1 MFPTPFNSS
10 MKLWYNLSNK
20 HSWYTSWTF
29 NPLSV
34 SVFVAYI
41 SCKQN
46 IIGSITFHNNK
57 HNVLDTH
64 IITFAGDVSR
74 SEPPHH
80 CRHLRPCPQSPV
92 SSGPAQNRN
101 IAASWCWTHYTLQS
115 TVTILRTHDICFH
128 WMAVG
133 CKGTGS
139 CKGTE
144 FLNFDMILSDCCN
157 CCFHTLPTEY
167 IQNLCTFKR
176 VVSTWNQATQLKM
189 EMQDQYR

>member
-1 MFPTPFNSS
+1 MLRSICRWSISWSYPPT
-10 MKLWYNLSNK
+10 LY
-20 HSWYTSWTF
+20 Y
-29 NPLSV
+29 
-34 SVFVAYI
+34 SVFQFWHRYCNVI
-41 SCKQN
+41 DSSGT
-46 IIGSITFHNNK
+46 IGSITFHNNK

-74 SEPPHH
+74 SEPPHHH

-115 TVTILRTHDICFH
+115 TVAILRTHDICFH

-144 FLNFDMILSDCCN
+144 FLNYDMKLQLSH
-157 CCFHTLPTEY
+157 FT
-167 IQNLCTFKR
+167 
-176 VVSTWNQATQLKM
+176 
-189 EMQDQYR
+189 

>member
-80 CRHLRPCPQSPV
+80 HCRHLRPCPQSPV

-101 IAASWCWTHYTLQS
+101 IAASWCWTHITHYSPLSPSCGHTTFVSIEWQWVVRELVVVREPSSSNMIWYFRIAAPVAFTLY
-115 TVTILRTHDICFH
+115 L
-128 WMAVG
+128 
-133 CKGTGS
+133 
-139 CKGTE
+139 
-144 FLNFDMILSDCCN
+144 LSIYSKSL
-157 CCFHTLPTEY
+157 H
-167 IQNLCTFKR
+167 I
-176 VVSTWNQATQLKM
+176 
-189 EMQDQYR
+189 

>member
-64 IITFAGDVSR
+64 IITFVGDVSW

-101 IAASWCWTHYTLQS
+101 IAGAGHITHYSPLSPSCGHTTFVSIEWQWVVRELVVVREPSSSILIWYFRIAATAAFTLHLLS
-115 TVTILRTHDICFH
+115 IFKIFAHLNVLFPPEIGIYLSIKLIDI
-128 WMAVG
+128 WY
-133 CKGTGS
+133 T
-139 CKGTE
+139 
-144 FLNFDMILSDCCN
+144 
-157 CCFHTLPTEY
+157 
-167 IQNLCTFKR
+167 
-176 VVSTWNQATQLKM
+176 
-189 EMQDQYR
+189 

>member
-57 HNVLDTH
+57 HDVLDTH
-64 IITFAGDVSR
+64 IYNICRGCVAVRATA
-74 SEPPHH
+74 PP
-80 CRHLRPCPQSPV
+80 LPAPAAVSPV

-101 IAASWCWTHYTLQS
+101 IAASWWTHYTLQS

-157 CCFHTLPTEY
+157 CRFHTSPTEY
-167 IQNLCTFKR
+167 I
-176 VVSTWNQATQLKM
+176 
-189 EMQDQYR
+189 